1 MDWFAD
7 FLQTGAF
14 ATPYLLAA
22 MGAFVWIAA
31 ALVAPAML
39 MWVVIIVLALFPAS
53 SMLNAE
59 GGLGFNIYAKGAGYL
74 YFSLYEL
81 AFMLTAAAAWLRVR
95 GSSEQ
100 LLAVADGSAHTGIWT
115 NPLSKYYWAM
125 LAIVLWHVTVS
136 FFDSDMPLIAHFGK
150 SGVVYMLMQGL
161 FIAALVTVVN
171 DGQKLQQL
179 VLVVCFAVGL
189 RMVWGVFRFVFLG
202 GDHVAYDNVESGQ
215 TMRLTFWDI
224 NDSIWA
230 MLVACGLMW
239 VGLVNEG
246 LTRWRRVLL
255 LGLALFLLGIVALSA
270 RRTAQ
275 GGAVL
280 ALLTMMFI
288 LPRGRR
294 WPVLAAFAIAV
305 PLAWLQLQ
313 ARMGSDQTLL
323 AKMTD
328 ARGQYLVDRR
338 YERFYELRTAWRTMA
353 EHPVLGV
360 GPAGSFSVPSH
371 VGLEYHK
378 GNYGFVHSGFGHVML
393 KTGILGVLVFC
404 GLLAAYLRVWWQG
417 WKVARP
423 YSRPLLAASICAF
436 AASVPNLV
444 VGTPLIELR
453 TMLLLGVVF
462 AIPLLVIRTQPLGTN
477 VGSSLE
483 PFAAGHERALA
494 SS

>member
-7 FLQTGAF
+7 VLQTGAF
-14 ATPYLLAA
+14 AVPYLIAA
-22 MGAFVWIAA
+22 LGAFVWIAA
-31 ALVAPAML
+31 AFVAPAML

-81 AFMLTAAAAWLRVR
+81 AFMLTASVAWLRVQ
-95 GSSEQ
+95 SSS
-100 LLAVADGSAHTGIWT
+100 ARIHVAADDSARDGVRT

-125 LAIVLWHVTVS
+125 LVIVLWHATVS
-136 FFDSDMPLIAHFGK
+136 FFDSDMPLIAQFGK
-150 SGVVYMLMQGL
+150 SGVVYMLLQGL
-161 FIAALVTVVN
+161 FIAALVAVIN
-171 DGQKLQQL
+171 DGPKLRQL
-179 VLVVCFAVGL
+179 VLVVCLAVGL
-189 RMVWGVFRFVFLG
+189 RMVWGAFRFVFLG

-230 MLVACGLMW
+230 ILVACGLMW

-246 LTRWRRVLL
+246 LRRLRRVLL
-255 LGLALFLLGIVALSA
+255 LGAALFLLGIVALSA

-280 ALLTMMFI
+280 ALLMMMFI
-288 LPRGRR
+288 LPKGRR

-360 GPAGSFSVPSH
+360 GPAGTFSVPSH

-393 KTGILGVLVFC
+393 KTGALGVLVFC
-404 GLLAAYLRVWWQG
+404 GLLAAYLRAWWRN
-417 WKVARP
+417 WRVASP
-423 YSRPLLAASICAF
+423 NARPLLAASICAF
-436 AASVPNLV
+436 AASVPNLL

-462 AIPLLVIRTQPLGTN
+462 AIPLMLIRTQPPSKQ
-477 VGSSLE
+477 VGSFLE
-483 PFAAGHERALA
+483 SNAAGHERALA
-494 SS
+494 PS